1 MSNKRV
7 ELTLRELRV
16 FVALE
21 ETGSIAS
28 AANRLGASPSG
39 VSQHVTGL
47 EQAVGA
53 KLFDR
58 KKRPITLTPAGQAL
72 QHHAH
77 RILRNVADAEAE
89 LADLHLSS
97 FPKLALAVIDD
108 LDESLTPDLVLEL
121 RRRFENCFVKTMTGR
136 SDHMTGALV
145 DRDADIALSTIIPD
159 NPDEFRSFP
168 ILWEKFLLVTTRGL
182 LHSPDVADVAS
193 LSPHPFIHFSHDMPM
208 GRLIAQ
214 HLQRVG
220 FQAEHRYAFDT
231 SGSIFAMMCAE
242 KGWSLTTPLNLLD
255 AERYLPELDIY
266 QMPFPALSR
275 TVHLIARV
283 DELGLIPQQ
292 MAQHCRRLFAEKL
305 VPRFERLMPG
315 FADTIKVEAE

>member
-1 MSNKRV
+1 M
-7 ELTLRELRV
+7 ELTLRGLRV

-21 ETGSIAS
+21 ETGSIAG
-28 AANRLGASPSG
+28 AADRLGTSSSG
-39 VSQHVTGL
+39 VSQHITGL
-47 EQAVGA
+47 EQAVGTR
-53 KLFDR
+53 LFDR
-58 KKRPITLTPAGQAL
+58 HKRPVALTPAGQAL

-121 RRRFENCFVKTMTGR
+121 RRRFDDCFVKTMTGR
-136 SDHMTGALV
+136 SDHMTKALV

-159 NPDEFRSFP
+159 NPDRFRSFP
-168 ILWEKFLLVTTRGL
+168 ILSENFILVASKGL
-182 LHSPDVADVAS
+182 LKSNGAIDAKA
-193 LSPHPFIHFSHDMPM
+193 LSRHPFIHFSHDMPL
-208 GRLIAQ
+208 GKLIAQ

-220 FQAEHRYAFDT
+220 FQANHRYAFDT

-255 AERYLPELDIY
+255 AERYLPKLDIHT
-266 QMPFPALSR
+266 MPFPAMSR
-275 TVHLIARV
+275 TVQLIARS
-283 DELGLIPQQ
+283 DELGAIPEQL
-292 MAQHCRRLFAEKL
+292 AQHCRKLFAEKL
-305 VPRFERLMPG
+305 VPRFNKLAPNFSGAIR
-315 FADTIKVEAE
+315 VEAE